1 MIMMGRI
8 MAVDPGE
15 VRIGLALSDPTETI
29 SRPHKVILHRSR
41 QKNAERILREAEEHS
56 VERIIVGVALDARG
70 ELGPQARKAMRLVE
84 ALREQTDLPI
94 ETWDESGSTQFVIG
108 KKRKNRPLDDLAAA
122 HILQEYLDA
131 EKSS

>member
-1 MIMMGRI
+1 MK
-8 MAVDPGE
+8 D
-15 VRIGLALSDPTETI
+15 
-29 SRPHKVILHRSR
+29 
-41 QKNAERILREAEEHS
+41 AEMILREAEEHS

-84 ALREQTDLPI
+84 VLREQTDLPI
-94 ETWDESGSTQFVIG
+94 ETWDESGSTKSVIG

-131 EKSS
+131 GKSS